1 MRRFRL
7 SDRGLTRYRAR
18 MTHDA
23 AVQAPATSSG
33 AATLTGQ
40 IASSELR
47 PGDLLGGRFRIV
59 SLLGIGGMGV
69 VYRARDLSL
78 DIDVAIKLL
87 RPELARRPGA
97 FERFRSELLLA
108 RQVSSPHVVRIHDI
122 AEHDGRWFISMDFI
136 DGESLEG
143 YRDRIGKIPL
153 DGALAITRGLFD
165 GLSAAHQRGVIHRDL
180 KPANVLLDR
189 NGHAYITDFGVARSL
204 GATGVTQSG
213 IIVGTPE
220 YLSPEQARGE
230 PADARSDLYTAGL
243 ILYEM
248 LTGALPF
255 AGGTPAETVIQRIVR
270 APPSLARAR
279 PDLPRWLH
287 AFSDRLLKVQPAHRL
302 ANAKD
307 ALRALDTKRVPRPPL
322 NRRAIFAATLAIVAL
337 GSLAAYVWRHPLP
350 LRQLIA
356 PAIPATPRVAVMPF
370 AAPNGD
376 AELGALARAF
386 EAHVHEWLRTD
397 PNLAVVT
404 RERVHDALAR
414 TAPGVS
420 GEALAKRMP
429 NVLGAAGA
437 TRSLVGNLK
446 RDGSNLELDLV
457 WTDTAG
463 AETPRSIA
471 IKGADA
477 SSIFTSY
484 TKTLADTFRAEGLH
498 VGAPPPIAPSALAA
512 FGGGLVALDAHQPEK
527 AANELSAIAETPP
540 ASALV
545 ALNLLDAEEAAHQ
558 DLPAQNTRDAAIKT
572 FAQDQSP
579 AARTLR
585 ARAESASSDSPSEPS
600 ELARATKEFPNDPE
614 LVLQNAKS
622 LEAQGEGAQAIAL
635 LKDFVKTDD
644 QDARAWFLLG
654 HASILQG
661 EVQRA
666 VEDYL
671 VRALVLNSRAGDLA
685 AEAETRNAQ
694 GYGFERL
701 GQLDYAIEQYT
712 RAAAIRE
719 KIGDKHGIVQSL
731 SNLAIAQA
739 VKGDRDG
746 ANANLEKVKQLL
758 EGMGDRASLAN
769 LYNNRG
775 VVAEEQGDYKEAL
788 ALYRQA
794 LAIRQQLDEPSK
806 LAESLNNVGFASYQ
820 IGRLDDALAFWQQ
833 ALALYRQLDDSNRE
847 IGISQDLGLL
857 DIARGHFAAARER
870 MESSLATAES
880 KQLVEEAAVS
890 HTNLSE
896 LAVLEGAFAD
906 ASTHVTRA
914 EEAFTRRSDRRGQIE
929 ANLIKARI
937 ALALGDLAAVDA
949 ALAAIP
955 ADADISNEQRAAF
968 LLAGARRAYIGGDH
982 AAGASKLDDASK
994 VAAESHLGVLDFRI
1008 RIERAR
1014 QALAAGETAQANT
1027 LLTALQGETTLLGQV
1042 PLRLELLELEAAAAL
1057 RAGKNSEAANH
1068 YRETLPLLK
1077 DTGRYSYATTL
1088 HELGARAFPAP
1099 SADGAAAK
1107 AAAASARAQLLASA
1121 PPQAKASLEK
1131 QLDLRLQQDLG
1142 DAQ

>member
-1 MRRFRL
+1 
-7 SDRGLTRYRAR
+7 

-23 AVQAPATSSG
+23 AVQTPAMSSG
-33 AATLTGQ
+33 AATLTGLT
-40 IASSELR
+40 ASSELH

-97 FERFRSELLLA
+97 FERFRTELLLA

-143 YRDRIGKIPL
+143 YRDRVGKIPL

-189 NGHAYITDFGVARSL
+189 NGHAFITDFGVARSL

-230 PADARSDLYTAGL
+230 TADARSDLYTAGL

-287 AFSDRLLKVQPAHRL
+287 AFSDRLLKIQPVHRF
-302 ANAKD
+302 ASAKD

-322 NRRAIFAATLAIVAL
+322 NRRAIFVATLAIVAI
-337 GSLAAYVWRHPLP
+337 GSGAAYVWRHPLP

-356 PAIPATPRVAVMPF
+356 PVIPATPRVAVMPF
-370 AAPNGD
+370 SAPDGD
-376 AELGALARAF
+376 AELGALARAL

-397 PNLAVVT
+397 PKLAVVS
-404 RERVHDALAR
+404 RERVHDAIAR
-414 TAPGVS
+414 TAPDAS
-420 GEALAKRMP
+420 GDALAKLMP
-429 NVLGAAGA
+429 NVVSAAGA
-437 TRSLVGNLK
+437 TRSLIGNLK
-446 RDGSNLELDLV
+446 HDGNGIELDLV
-457 WTDTAG
+457 WTNADG
-463 AETPRSIA
+463 DGTPRIVA
-471 IKGADA
+471 AKGADA
-477 SSIFTSY
+477 AAIFASY
-484 TKTLADTFRAEGLH
+484 TKTFADALGDEGVR

-512 FGGGLVALDAHQPEK
+512 FGRGLVALDQHRPEQ
-527 AANELSAIAETPP
+527 AATELAAIAATPP
-540 ASALV
+540 PSALV
-545 ALNLLDAEEAAHQ
+545 ALNLLDAEEQAHQ
-558 DLPAQNTRDAAIKT
+558 DLPAQNTRAAALKT

-585 ARAESASSDSPSEPS
+585 ARAESTSSDSPRGAA
-600 ELARATKEFPNDPE
+600 ELAHAIKDFPHDPE
-614 LVLQNAKS
+614 LVLQNAKA

-635 LKDFVKTDD
+635 LKDFVKSDD

-654 HASILQG
+654 RASILQG
-661 EVQRA
+661 EVQQA

-719 KIGDKHGIVQSL
+719 KIDDKHGLVQSL

-746 ANANLEKVKQLL
+746 AKANLEKVKQLL
-758 EGMGDRASLAN
+758 EGMGDRASLAD

-775 VVAEEQGDYKEAL
+775 VVAEEQSDYKEAL
-788 ALYRQA
+788 ALYREA
-794 LAIRQQLDEPSK
+794 LAIRQQLDEPAK

-820 IGRLDDALAFWQQ
+820 LGRFDDAFAFWQQ

-847 IGISQDLGLL
+847 IGIAQDLGLL

-896 LAVLEGAFAD
+896 LALLEGSFAD
-906 ASTHVTRA
+906 ASTHVARA
-914 EEAFTRRSDRRGQIE
+914 QEAFNRRSDRRGQIE
-929 ANLIKARI
+929 TNLIKARI
-937 ALALGDLAAVDA
+937 ALATGDLSAIDA

-955 ADADISNEQRAAF
+955 ADAEISNEQRAAF
-968 LLAGARRAYIGGDH
+968 LLAGARRAYLGGDR
-982 AAGASKLDDASK
+982 AAGASKLEEASK
-994 VAAESHLGVLDFRI
+994 IAAESHLGVLDFRI

-1014 QALAAGETAQANT
+1014 QAIAAGETAQANA
-1027 LLTALQGETTLLGQV
+1027 LLSALHAETTLLGQV
-1042 PLRLELLELEAAAAL
+1042 PLRLELLELETASAL
-1057 RAGKNSEAANH
+1057 RAGKRSDAAND
-1068 YRETLPLLK
+1068 YRQTLPLLK
-1077 DTGRYSYATTL
+1077 DTGRYAYATTL
-1088 HELGARAFPAP
+1088 HELGARALPP
-1099 SADGAAAK
+1099 GGADASAAK
-1107 AAAASARAQLLASA
+1107 AAAASVRAQLLADA
-1121 PPQAKASLEK
+1121 PPPAKSTLEK
-1131 QLDLRLQQDLG
+1131 QLDLRLKQDLG

>member
-1 MRRFRL
+1 
-7 SDRGLTRYRAR
+7 

-33 AATLTGQ
+33 AATLTGLT
-40 IASSELR
+40 ASSELH

-143 YRDRIGKIPL
+143 YRDRVGKIPL
-153 DGALAITRGLFD
+153 DGALSITRGLFD

-180 KPANVLLDR
+180 KPANVLLDAG
-189 NGHAYITDFGVARSL
+189 GHAYITDFGVARSL

-213 IIVGTPE
+213 VIVGTPE

-230 PADARSDLYTAGL
+230 VADARSDLYTAGL
-243 ILYEM
+243 ILFEM
-248 LTGALPF
+248 LTGTLPF

-287 AFSDRLLKVQPAHRL
+287 ALSDRLLKINPGHRF
-302 ANAKD
+302 ASAKD
-307 ALRALDTKRVPRPPL
+307 VLRAMETKRVPRPPL
-322 NRRAIFAATLAIVAL
+322 NRRAIFLVVLALVAIASVGTYL
-337 GSLAAYVWRHPLP
+337 WRHPLP

-356 PAIPATPRVAVMPF
+356 PVIPATPRVAVMPF
-370 AAPNGD
+370 AAPDGD
-376 AELGALARAF
+376 ADLGALARAL

-397 PNLAVVT
+397 PNLAVVS
-404 RERVHDALAR
+404 RDRVHDAVAR

-420 GEALAKRMP
+420 GDALAKLMP
-429 NVLGAAGA
+429 GIVNAAGA
-437 TRSLVGNLK
+437 NRSLVGSLK
-446 RDGSNLELDLV
+446 HDGNGLEFDLV
-457 WTDTAG
+457 WTNADGPA
-463 AETPRSIA
+463 TPRSLA
-471 IKGADA
+471 VKGADA
-477 SSIFTSY
+477 AGIFASY
-484 TKTLADTFRAEGLH
+484 TKTLADSLRGEGVRLP
-498 VGAPPPIAPSALAA
+498 APPPIAPSDLAA
-512 FGGGLVALDAHQPEK
+512 FGRGLVALDQHEPEQ
-527 AANELSAIAETPP
+527 AAKELSAAANAPP
-540 ASALV
+540 PSALIT
-545 ALNLLDAEEAAHQ
+545 LNLLDAEEQAHQ
-558 DLPAQNTRDAAIKT
+558 DLPAQNTRDTALKT

-579 AARTLR
+579 AAGTLR
-585 ARAESASSDSPSEPS
+585 ARSEAASKENNTKPT
-600 ELARATKEFPNDPE
+600 ELAQAIKDFPHDPE
-614 LVLQNAKS
+614 LVLQNAKA
-622 LEAQGEGAQAIAL
+622 LEADGEGAQAIAL

-654 HASILQG
+654 RASIVQG
-661 EVQRA
+661 QVQQA

-685 AEAETRNAQ
+685 SEAETRNAQ
-694 GYGFERL
+694 GIGFERL

-712 RAAAIRE
+712 RAADIRE
-719 KIGDKHGIVQSL
+719 KIGDKRGMVKSL

-739 VKGDRDG
+739 VKGDRES
-746 ANANLEKVKQLL
+746 AKANLDKVKQLL
-758 EGMGDRASLAN
+758 EGMGDRASLAD

-775 VVAEEQGDYKEAL
+775 VVAEEQGDFKEAL
-788 ALYRQA
+788 ALYREA
-794 LAIRQQLDEPSK
+794 LAIRQQLDEPSS

-820 IGRLDDALAFWQQ
+820 IGRFDDAFAFWQQ
-833 ALALYRQLDDSNRE
+833 ALALYHQLDDSNRE
-847 IGISQDLGLL
+847 IGIAQDLGLL

-870 MESSLATAES
+870 METSLATADAN
-880 KQLVEEAAVS
+880 QLVEEAAVA

-896 LAVLEGAFAD
+896 LALLEGSFAD
-906 ASTHVTRA
+906 ASTHIARA
-914 EEAFTRRSDRRGQIE
+914 EEAFKRRSDRRGQIE

-937 ALALGDLAAVDA
+937 ALTTGDAAAVDA

-955 ADADISNEQRAAF
+955 ADGEISNEQRAAF
-968 LLAGARRAYIGGDH
+968 LLAGARRAYLGGDRTV
-982 AAGASKLDDASK
+982 GGSKLDAAAK

-1014 QALAAGETAQANT
+1014 QALATNEMTQANT
-1027 LLTALQGETTLLGQV
+1027 LLNALHGETTLLGQV
-1042 PLRLELLELEAAAAL
+1042 PLRLELLELQAAAAL
-1057 RAGKNSEAANH
+1057 RAGRKNDAANE
-1068 YRETLPLLK
+1068 YRETLPFLK
-1077 DTGRYSYATTL
+1077 DTGRYVYATIL
-1088 HELGARAFPAP
+1088 HGIGARALPDGG
-1099 SADGAAAK
+1099 ADASAAK
-1107 AAAASARAQLLASA
+1107 AAAVSTRTQVLADA
-1121 PPQAKASLEK
+1121 PPQMKASLEK
-1131 QLDLRLQQDLG
+1131 QIDERLQGELG
-1142 DAQ
+1142 DAH